1 MNNTLT
7 ITYIEYNDLFNIT
20 QFIQSPLKMITLSLL
35 LFINLFIFASNLFMI
50 IILLITKNKRF
61 DATRK
66 FLINLSIIDIN
77 FALYIMPI
85 SIIYII
91 LKMNWLPYY
100 LICYIWII
108 IDIYFCT
115 TNMFNLVI
123 IAFDRM
129 LAINYA
135 VKYNQIMSPT
145 RVRLLI
151 LLIWLL
157 ALLII
162 LPLIFYII
170 WYQLNLSSIK
180 QNLLNTNMDITN
192 SLIHNHNDQNDSI
205 QYKCSLIHVSIYIR
219 LFISICSMYIPT
231 CLMCYFYFHVFSKV
245 IMNKRG
251 ISIGL
256 LINNHNDYY
265 RQSKKKFTSSNDNIN
280 KKDFNKIDHDNDH
293 INTIDNNNN
302 NNNNNNKRNK
312 CKMDK
317 TFKDKNTIN
326 HSKYGL
332 LRVHVG
338 GKQFLC
344 GNNTFINH
352 KCNSTTNINNIN
364 NNNNNDNNNNSN
376 MSQHVKL
383 NNNDKND
390 TNNSTIMINTLSDNS
405 TIQNQNDSYDQ
416 LQSTTTT
423 TISSTKNPQQQH
435 SLLTTELITS
445 NKLMK
450 SDCTLSNDDSNSM
463 NLIKPMDKLENS
475 NNNIIMK
482 KHSNSLSEVFLK
494 VNRNKLNDNDNNSNN
509 NQSISRQPHS
519 LLSSSTSQQQQQQ
532 QQNFKEKLTNI
543 LRKHSFHTLSPYTYI
558 KPLEMNQ
565 SRRSTGR
572 TDKHDKFN
580 DIIPLRRCALMPFNY
595 NTLYSSISNEY
606 IINSNRNSENLSN
619 ISTTIITPRNS
630 NQLDKSI
637 IIHDQLLLTSSSSTT
652 TTTNYNYNI
661 KMKYIIE
668 LKAIFMFLM
677 NISLILLC
685 WLPYYTL
692 ILFNDILPNL
702 YITINLYHFF
712 YWLRFICIALNPIIY
727 GSASED
733 LRKAFKRFI
742 IHCGKIKHEKKAL
755 KRLVLAG
762 LGAAG
767 IPYGHRIIIPQQ
779 MKSTDYNQQYNKSM
793 IYNKPLMVIA
803 DIEEKI

>member
-1 MNNTLT
+1 MNHTLT
-7 ITYIEYNDLFNIT
+7 ITYIEYNNFFNIT
-20 QFIQSPLKMITLSLL
+20 QFIKSPYKMITLSLL

-50 IILLITKNKRF
+50 IILLISKNKRF

-66 FLINLSIIDIN
+66 FLINLSIIDIQ

-85 SIIYII
+85 SIIYLI
-91 LKMNWLPYY
+91 LKMNWLSYY
-100 LICYIWII
+100 MICYLWII

-145 RVRLLI
+145 RVRLLL

-157 ALLII
+157 ALFII
-162 LPLIFYII
+162 LPLIVYII
-170 WYQLNLSSIK
+170 WYQLNISSIK
-180 QNLLNTNMDITN
+180 KQNMDLTN
-192 SLIHNHNDQNDSI
+192 SLNFNHNDDPNDSI

-245 IMNKRG
+245 IINKRG

-256 LINNHNDYY
+256 LIDNNNDYY
-265 RQSKKKFTSSNDNIN
+265 RQSKKKLTLS
-280 KKDFNKIDHDNDH
+280 NDH
-293 INTIDNNNN
+293 INKIDFNQTDNDNNTMD
-302 NNNNNNKRNK
+302 NNKRNH

-317 TFKDKNTIN
+317 TLKYKSINN

-338 GKQFLC
+338 GKQLLY

-352 KCNSTTNINNIN
+352 KCNSTTNINSIHN
-364 NNNNNDNNNNSN
+364 NNNNNDNI
-376 MSQHVKL
+376 SQHVKL
-383 NNNDKND
+383 INND
-390 TNNSTIMINTLSDNS
+390 TNDSTIMINTLSDNS
-405 TIQNQNDSYDQ
+405 TIQNQDDSYDQ
-416 LQSTTTT
+416 LRSTTTT
-423 TISSTKNPQQQH
+423 TTSSSTKAPQQQQQR
-435 SLLTTELITS
+435 SSLTTEFITS
-445 NKLMK
+445 NILMK
-450 SDCTLSNDDSNSM
+450 SDYTLSNQKSNDSNSI
-463 NLIKPMDKLENS
+463 NLMKPMDKLET
-475 NNNIIMK
+475 K
-482 KHSNSLSEVFLK
+482 LS
-494 VNRNKLNDNDNNSNN
+494 
-509 NQSISRQPHS
+509 
-519 LLSSSTSQQQQQQ
+519 
-532 QQNFKEKLTNI
+532 
-543 LRKHSFHTLSPYTYI
+543 
-558 KPLEMNQ
+558 Q

-572 TDKHDKFN
+572 TDKHDKCN
-580 DIIPLRRCALMPFNY
+580 DIITLRRCALMPLNH
-595 NTLYSSISNEY
+595 NTPYSSINNEY
-606 IINSNRNSENLSN
+606 MIHSNRNSENLSN
-619 ISTTIITPRNS
+619 LSTTLITPRNS

-637 IIHDQLLLTSSSSTT
+637 IINDPLLFTSSPSATT
-652 TTTNYNYNI
+652 TTPNYNYNI
-661 KMKYIIE
+661 KMKHLIE
-668 LKAIFMFLM
+668 LKAIFMFLI
-677 NISLILLC
+677 NISSIIFC

-692 ILFNDILPNL
+692 ILFHDILPNL
-702 YITINLYHFF
+702 CITFTIYHFF
-712 YWLRFICIALNPIIY
+712 YWLRFLCIAFNPIIY

-742 IHCGKIKHEKKAL
+742 LHCGKIKHEKKAL

-779 MKSTDYNQQYNKSM
+779 MKSTDFNNQQYNKSVLF
-793 IYNKPLMVIA
+793 NKPLMVIA

>member
-1 MNNTLT
+1 MNHTLT
-7 ITYIEYNDLFNIT
+7 ITYIEYNNFFNIT
-20 QFIQSPLKMITLSLL
+20 QFIKSPYKMIILSLL

-50 IILLITKNKRF
+50 IILLISKNKRF

-66 FLINLSIIDIN
+66 FLINLSIIDIQ

-85 SIIYII
+85 SIIYLI
-91 LKMNWLPYY
+91 LKMNWLSYY
-100 LICYIWII
+100 MLCYLWII

-145 RVRLLI
+145 RVRLLL

-157 ALLII
+157 ALFII
-162 LPLIFYII
+162 LPLIIYII
-170 WYQLNLSSIK
+170 WYQFNISSIK
-180 QNLLNTNMDITN
+180 KHNMDLTN
-192 SLIHNHNDQNDSI
+192 SLNLNHNDDSNDSI

-245 IMNKRG
+245 IINKRG

-256 LINNHNDYY
+256 LIDNNNDYY
-265 RQSKKKFTSSNDNIN
+265 KQSKKKFTLS
-280 KKDFNKIDHDNDH
+280 NDH
-293 INTIDNNNN
+293 INKIDFNQTNNNHHN
-302 NNNNNNKRNK
+302 IMDNNKRNK
-312 CKMDK
+312 CKIDK
-317 TFKDKNTIN
+317 TINYKNINN

-338 GKQFLC
+338 GKQLLC

-352 KCNSTTNINNIN
+352 KCNSTTNINSIHN
-364 NNNNNDNNNNSN
+364 NNNNNGNI
-376 MSQHVKL
+376 SQHLKL
-383 NNNDKND
+383 INND
-390 TNNSTIMINTLSDNS
+390 TNDSTIMINTLPDDS
-405 TIQNQNDSYDQ
+405 TIQNQDDSYDQ
-416 LQSTTTT
+416 LRSTTTT
-423 TISSTKNPQQQH
+423 TTASSTKDPQQQQEQQH
-435 SLLTTELITS
+435 SSLTTEFITP
-445 NKLMK
+445 NILMK
-450 SDCTLSNDDSNSM
+450 SDYTVSNEKSNDSNSI
-463 NLIKPMDKLENS
+463 NLIKPMDKLETS
-475 NNNIIMK
+475 NNNDNNIIMK

-494 VNRNKLNDNDNNSNN
+494 VNRNKLNDNNNNNNNDN
-509 NQSISRQPHS
+509 NQSISQQPHS
-519 LLSSSTSQQQQQQ
+519 SSPPPQ

-558 KPLEMNQ
+558 KPLELSQ

-572 TDKHDKFN
+572 TDKHDKYN
-580 DIIPLRRCALMPFNY
+580 DIITLRRCALMPLNH
-595 NTLYSSISNEY
+595 NTPYSSMNNEY
-606 IINSNRNSENLSN
+606 MIYSNRNSENLSN
-619 ISTTIITPRNS
+619 LSTTLITPRNS

-637 IIHDQLLLTSSSSTT
+637 IINDPLLLTSSPSTT
-652 TTTNYNYNI
+652 TTTPATTTTPNYHYNI
-661 KMKYIIE
+661 KMKHLIE
-668 LKAIFMFLM
+668 LKAIFMFLI
-677 NISLILLC
+677 NISSIIFC

-692 ILFNDILPNL
+692 ILFHDILPNL
-702 YITINLYHFF
+702 CITFTIYHFF
-712 YWLRFICIALNPIIY
+712 YWLRFLCIAFNPIIY

-742 IHCGKIKHEKKAL
+742 LHCGKIKHEKKAL

-779 MKSTDYNQQYNKSM
+779 MKSTDFNNQQYNKSVLF
-793 IYNKPLMVIA
+793 NKPLMVIA

>member
-1 MNNTLT
+1 MNHTFT
-7 ITYIEYNDLFNIT
+7 ITYIEYNDYFNIT
-20 QFIQSPLKMITLSLL
+20 QFIKSPYKMITLSLL

-50 IILLITKNKRF
+50 IILLISKNKRF

-66 FLINLSIIDIN
+66 FLINLSIIDIQ

-85 SIIYII
+85 SIIYLI
-91 LKMNWLPYY
+91 LKMNWLSYY
-100 LICYIWII
+100 ILCYLWII

-145 RVRLLI
+145 RVRLLL

-162 LPLIFYII
+162 LPLIIYII
-170 WYQLNLSSIK
+170 WYQWNISSNKK
-180 QNLLNTNMDITN
+180 QNINLTN
-192 SLIHNHNDQNDSI
+192 SLNLHYNDDLNDSI
-205 QYKCSLIHVSIYIR
+205 QYKLII
-219 LFISICSMYIPT
+219 
-231 CLMCYFYFHVFSKV
+231 
-245 IMNKRG
+245 NKRG

-256 LINNHNDYY
+256 LIDNNNDYY
-265 RQSKKKFTSSNDNIN
+265 RQSKKKLTLSNDNLN
-280 KKDFNKIDHDNDH
+280 KMDFNQ
-293 INTIDNNNN
+293 TNNNN
-302 NNNNNNKRNK
+302 NIMDNNKRNNH

-317 TFKDKNTIN
+317 TLKNKSINN

-338 GKQFLC
+338 GKQLLC
-344 GNNTFINH
+344 SNNTFINH
-352 KCNSTTNINNIN
+352 KCNSTTNINSIHN
-364 NNNNNDNNNNSN
+364 NNNNNNGNI
-376 MSQHVKL
+376 SQHVKL
-383 NNNDKND
+383 INNDPND
-390 TNNSTIMINTLSDNS
+390 STVMINTLPDNS
-405 TIQNQNDSYDQ
+405 TIPNQDDSYDQ
-416 LQSTTTT
+416 LKSTTTT
-423 TISSTKNPQQQH
+423 TTSSSTKGPQQQQH
-435 SLLTTELITS
+435 SSLTS
-445 NKLMK
+445 NILMK
-450 SDCTLSNDDSNSM
+450 SDYTLSNQKFNDSNSI
-463 NLIKPMDKLENS
+463 NLLKPMDKLETSNN

-482 KHSNSLSEVFLK
+482 KHSNSLSEV
-494 VNRNKLNDNDNNSNN
+494 NRNKLNDNNN
-509 NQSISRQPHS
+509 NQSISQQLHS
-519 LLSSSTSQQQQQQ
+519 SSPLSSSQ

-558 KPLEMNQ
+558 KPLELSQ

-580 DIIPLRRCALMPFNY
+580 DIITLRRCALMPLNH
-595 NTLYSSISNEY
+595 NTPYSSMNNEY
-606 IINSNRNSENLSN
+606 IIHSNRNSENLSN
-619 ISTTIITPRNS
+619 LSTTFITPRNS

-637 IIHDQLLLTSSSSTT
+637 IINDPLSHPATTTTTTSPPPPTSSSS
-652 TTTNYNYNI
+652 NYHYNI
-661 KMKYIIE
+661 KMKHFIE
-668 LKAIFMFLM
+668 LKAIFIFL
-677 NISLILLC
+677 
-685 WLPYYTL
+685 
-692 ILFNDILPNL
+692 
-702 YITINLYHFF
+702 
-712 YWLRFICIALNPIIY
+712 CIAINPIIY

-742 IHCGKIKHEKKAL
+742 LHCGKIKHEKKAL

-779 MKSTDYNQQYNKSM
+779 MKSTDFNNNQQYNRSVLF
-793 IYNKPLMVIA
+793 NKPLMVIA